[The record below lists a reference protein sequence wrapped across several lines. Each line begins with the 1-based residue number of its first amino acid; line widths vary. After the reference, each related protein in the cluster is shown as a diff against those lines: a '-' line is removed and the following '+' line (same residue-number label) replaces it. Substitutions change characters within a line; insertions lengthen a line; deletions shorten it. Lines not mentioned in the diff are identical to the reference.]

1 VSPKRLERRYPQQEQ
16 QRRKKSREYLGMV
29 SPAVMPAHL
38 VAGKGNVLLAVVMK
52 RMVEVIVPA
61 ELLAVGMGWMAGT
74 DIQAVPG

>member
-1 VSPKRLERRYPQQEQ
+1 
-16 QRRKKSREYLGMV
+16 MV

-52 RMVEVIVPA
+52 WMVEVVVPA